1 MAHRDIIAIGASNGG
16 IEALKELAS
25 ALPHEFPASV
35 FVVQHLGPGSPGLLG
50 QILARETSLPT
61 FAPQDGAT
69 IEPGRIYV
77 APPDRHMLLER
88 GRVRIVRGPKENRH
102 RPAIDPLFRSAA
114 WAYGP
119 RVIGVVL
126 TGELDDG
133 TAGLWAIKTCGG
145 VSVVQDPDD
154 AIAQSMPRNALAHND
169 VDYCVALA
177 DLGTLLTRL
186 VAEELPVDEAPGVP
200 DTVRTE
206 VDFAA
211 MNGRME
217 DMGKLGTV
225 SSFTCPTCRGALWE
239 LTSEGLLHYR
249 CHTGH
254 AFAPESLVAEQS
266 VAMENA
272 LYSALRVVEEKSAV
286 LRRLGAGAL
295 PNASFSLREY
305 QDRATDLDATA
316 KVLRGLLSG
325 DRS

>member
-1 MAHRDIIAIGASNGG
+1 MANRDIIAIGASNGG

-25 ALPHEFPASV
+25 ALPREFPASV
-35 FVVQHLGPGSPGLLG
+35 FVVQHLGAGSPGLLG
-50 QILARETSLPT
+50 QILARETPLPT
-61 FAPQDGAT
+61 FAPKDGAS

-154 AIAQSMPRNALAHND
+154 AIAQSMPRNALAYND
-169 VDYCVALA
+169 VDHCVALSE
-177 DLGTLLTRL
+177 LGALLTRL
-186 VAEELPVDEAPGVP
+186 VAEELPVGEAPGVP
-200 DTVRTE
+200 DAVKTE
-206 VDFAA
+206 VEFAA

-217 DMGKLGTV
+217 DMGKLGAV

-266 VAMENA
+266 VAVENA

-295 PNASFSLREY
+295 PNASFSLSDYR
-305 QDRATDLDATA
+305 DRATDLDATA